1 MKYRANHH
9 KKEEIIML
17 ESNLTTIGNK
27 LKNYIPLVEN
37 IYGKKLKKMILFG
50 SYARMENTDDSDI
63 DIMIFLDVPH
73 NQERNDIGILL
84 DKTYDFNLE
93 NDVDIQPMTKSISFF
108 NKWKKTLPFY
118 KNIVKDGVIL
128 YDRT

>member
-1 MKYRANHH
+1 
-9 KKEEIIML
+9 ML

-108 NKWKKTLPFY
+108 NKWKETLPFY